1 MILSTQAAAEY
12 AVIALQQ
19 ARIFVGRGVAELRTF
34 AYEHTLILLLIVL
47 GLVALYALRPGPGG
61 R

>member
-12 AVIALQQ
+12 AVIAFQQ
-19 ARIFVGRGVAELRTF
+19 ARIFMARGMAEMRAF
-34 AYEHTLILLLIVL
+34 ATEHTLILLLIIL
-47 GLVALYALRPGPGG
+47 GLVAVYALRPGPGG